1 MTIARQNDGT
11 YIVYED
17 RETPGEGYDRYIGDS
32 VARTA
37 EMVYFSAQDAYG
49 NGGNYISALQPG
61 ESVTI
66 NMAWIVNEPD
76 IKNMYLNLNG
86 TGASY
91 EFDDAIMENGLVYIG
106 K

>member
-1 MTIARQNDGT
+1 MTLKQQKDGLYT
-11 YIVYED
+11 VYVD
-17 RETPGEGYDRYIGDS
+17 GEIPDNGYDYYIGDS

-37 EMVYFSAQDAYG
+37 EMVYSDVRDG
-49 NGGNYISALQPG
+49 NGKNHISVLKPG

-86 TGASY
+86 TGNAY